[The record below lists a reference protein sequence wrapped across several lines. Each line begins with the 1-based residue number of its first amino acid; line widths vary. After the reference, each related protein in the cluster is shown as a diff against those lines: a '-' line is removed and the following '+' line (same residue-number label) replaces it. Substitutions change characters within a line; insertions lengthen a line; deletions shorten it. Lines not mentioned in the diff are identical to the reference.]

1 MNILNEIETAIPAL
15 RRYARALVG
24 DIHRADDLVQDCLE
38 RAVRKKHLWKPKGS
52 VRAWLFTIL
61 LNIHRDSHRANRTH
75 LVSLTEEHHE
85 IGTLGSQQ
93 DRLALNQTIRHITRL
108 PLEQK
113 QVLLLIALEG
123 FNYSE
128 AASILAI
135 PKGTLMSR
143 LARAR
148 ANLREMRDQPQSPK
162 LRSVK

>member
-1 MNILNEIETAIPAL
+1 MNILNEIEIAIPAL

-93 DRLALNQTIRHITRL
+93 DRLALNQTIRHIARL

-128 AASILAI
+128 AASILTI

>member
-1 MNILNEIETAIPAL
+1 MDILNEIETSIPAL

-24 DIHRADDLVQDCLE
+24 DVSRADDLVQDCLE
-38 RAVRKKHLWKPKGS
+38 RGVRKQHLWKPSGS

-61 LNIHRDSHRANRTH
+61 LNIHRDAHRKNRMH
-75 LVSLTEEHHE
+75 LVPLDAHLDM
-85 IGTLGSQQ
+85 GTAGRQ
-93 DRLALNQTIRHITRL
+93 DVNLALNETLRHITRL

-113 QVLLLIALEG
+113 QVLLLIAVEG
-123 FNYSE
+123 FGYTE
-128 AASILAI
+128 AAGILDI

-148 ANLREMRDQPQSPK
+148 AALRQMRDAPTSPQ

>member
-61 LNIHRDSHRANRTH
+61 LNIHRDSHRTNRTH
-75 LVSLTEEHHE
+75 LIPLTEEHHI
-85 IGTLGSQQ
+85 IGTLGDQE
-93 DRLALNQTIRHITRL
+93 DRLALNQTIRHIARL

-148 ANLREMRDQPQSPK
+148 TNLREMRDQPQSPK
-162 LRSVK
+162 LRSMK

>member
-93 DRLALNQTIRHITRL
+93 DRLALNQTIRHIARL